1 MDDQR
6 PGGQPSQRVGS
17 RLAGA
22 AAQFFRTHN
31 EQRSLLHLSALPLG
45 GESEIDAQERHP
57 VRVEKG
63 SMPQSTTHRV
73 DRPGQVEPV
82 SHAHPVERPVDG
94 AFGGVAVQMAVYVK
108 QGRRAFPSR
117 PASPPHRPTRRCS
130 CPRARA
136 RHRRHVTPT
145 SAACVTG
152 TGFRHRRHILRAG
165 IDSIRPPDLLR
176 QISCIDDFSS
186 SRDQRRD
193 QPGIAQRARRAV
205 LAGRVTGC
213 TARVSDHRQR

>member
-1 MDDQR
+1 MATGARVRPIGLRIPGVLGQRRVDEIQDIHVHVDDQR

-22 AAQFFRTHN
+22 AAQFFRTDN

-73 DRPGQVEPV
+73 DRPGQFEPV
-82 SHAHPVERPVDG
+82 SHAHPVERPVGG

-108 QGRRAFPSR
+108 QGRRAF
-117 PASPPHRPTRRCS
+117 RRV
-130 CPRARA
+130 P
-136 RHRRHVTPT
+136 HRRH
-145 SAACVTG
+145 TG
-152 TGFRHRRHILRAG
+152 QRAG
-165 IDSIRPPDLLR
+165 
-176 QISCIDDFSS
+176 
-186 SRDQRRD
+186 
-193 QPGIAQRARRAV
+193 AV
-205 LAGRVTGC
+205 APEHEHVTAV
-213 TARVSDHRQR
+213 T